1 MPDQSR
7 IILGSTLREHI
18 GGRWAISVV
27 TILLVTPIGI
37 AASGANVASVQGP
50 ESLWNWLILGVTGSL
65 VIITVLL
72 IAHLTL
78 FRHRRT
84 HPVPVWWV
92 VALGAGAGAS
102 RSAVVVPLS
111 AALGAITFSP
121 DELVIRMLSGAA
133 IGALLLPLGALLS
146 SIVASYISQRRQ
158 LLDDL
163 REIEVER
170 MRLSGESEAL
180 RVAVLD
186 EIRGTVGEIVESGDP
201 EQARIVSHEI
211 WEQNQAEPEPRVH
224 WRDVL
229 WATIAHNPYP
239 ITPVA
244 GLWGVTAFG
253 SLVIAVGLLTAL
265 GQIAFSILCIALVL
279 GGAQRATRR
288 FPRASIAI
296 LASTIAA
303 LEATVALLA
312 PLLFQENPLAEDG
325 ASMLANA
332 IWLPI
337 LVLIVGAV
345 ASAIRSGD
353 EVVAALRER
362 VAAGHSRSDAQAAEV
377 ARIRREVAAALHG
390 TVQSQLLAAAAGL
403 SQPRIAQLM
412 ATDPHA
418 GLESALAAI
427 DRVDVSEERTDDHI
441 DRISR
446 SWASLMDLSITGWH
460 EVGAPSEAQAV
471 TRIVEEAL
479 TNAYRHGGASA
490 VEVVIT
496 REPSG
501 LRVRVID
508 DGAGPPKDAQPGLG
522 SAVLDSLAPRDWSLT
537 RGQDGRTALDVLL
550 RSSDSVVT

>member
-1 MPDQSR
+1 MTDQNR
-7 IILGSTLREHI
+7 LILGSTLREHI

-27 TILLVTPIGI
+27 TVLLATPLGI

-50 ESLWNWLILGVTGSL
+50 ESFQHWLILGVVGSL
-65 VIITVLL
+65 VIIAVLL

-84 HPVPVWWV
+84 HPVPIWWV
-92 VALGAGAGAS
+92 VAFGAVAGAS

-111 AALGAITFSP
+111 DALGATSFSP

-146 SIVASYISQRRQ
+146 SIVASYILQRRQ
-158 LLDDL
+158 LLEEL

-170 MRLSGESEAL
+170 MRLSGESAAL
-180 RVAVLD
+180 REAVLD

-201 EQARIVSHEI
+201 EQARIVSHQI
-211 WEQNQAEPEPRVH
+211 WEQSQSEPEPRVH

-239 ITPVA
+239 ILPVA

-253 SLVIAVGLLTAL
+253 SLVIAVGLITAL
-265 GQIAFSILCIALVL
+265 GQIAFSILCIAIVL
-279 GGAQRATRR
+279 WGAQRATRR

-296 LASTIAA
+296 LASTIVA

-312 PLLFQENPLAEDG
+312 PLLFQENPLADDS

-332 IWLPI
+332 IWLPV
-337 LVLIVGAV
+337 LLLIVGAV

-353 EVVAALRER
+353 EVVGALRER
-362 VAAGHSRSDAQAAEV
+362 VAAGQSRSDAQAAEV
-377 ARIRREVAAALHG
+377 ARIQREVAAALHG

-412 ATDPHA
+412 ATDPRA

-427 DRVDVSEERTDDHI
+427 DRVDVSEHGLGTDI

-460 EVGAPSEAQAV
+460 EVSASSEAQAV

-490 VEVVIT
+490 VEIVIT
-496 REPSG
+496 RQAAD

-508 DGAGPPKDAQPGLG
+508 DGTGPPKDAQPGLG
-522 SAVLDSLAPRDWSLT
+522 SAVLESLAAGDWSLT
-537 RGQDGRTALDVLL
+537 RRHDGRTALDVLL
-550 RSSDSVVT
+550 RSSNSIVN